1 MAIVSTFDSLYKK
14 IKPSINTRLSKS
26 LEKAATVTASSGTFT
41 VDPNT
46 ANMFL
51 ITVSANSNIAVSSLD
66 TEYTSTGSVISILLT
81 MSASSYTVTWPESI
95 KWQDE
100 TAPELTHKN
109 LITLM
114 HFGET
119 NTWYGGCIAI
129 DDDFS

>member
-1 MAIVSTFDSLYKK
+1 MAFVDTFESLKNYVV
-14 IKPSINTRLSKS
+14 NNRLSKS
-26 LEKAATVTASSGTFT
+26 LEKAVTVNKYSGVFT
-41 VDPNT
+41 VDPNES
-46 ANMFL
+46 NMFL
-51 ITVSANSNIAVSSLD
+51 INVVTNSTVALSALES
-66 TEYTSTGSVISILLT
+66 EYTSTGSVISILMTL
-81 MSASSYTVTWPESI
+81 SNANWVITWPNSI

-119 NTWYGGCIAI
+119 DTWYGGCIAI

>member
-1 MAIVSTFDSLYKK
+1 MDFVDTFDSLKNFLVNK
-14 IKPSINTRLSKS
+14 RLSKS
-26 LEKAATVTASSGTFT
+26 LEKAVTVNKYSGVFT
-41 VDPNT
+41 VDPNES
-46 ANMFL
+46 NMFL
-51 ITVSANSNIAVSSLD
+51 INVVTNSTVALSALGS
-66 TEYTSTGSVISILLT
+66 EYTSTGSVISILMTL
-81 MSASSYTVTWPESI
+81 SNANWVITWPNSI

>member
-1 MAIVSTFDSLYKK
+1 MDFVDTFDSLKNFLVNK
-14 IKPSINTRLSKS
+14 RLSKS
-26 LEKAATVTASSGTFT
+26 LEKAVTVNKYSGVFT
-41 VDPNT
+41 VDPNES
-46 ANMFL
+46 NMFL
-51 ITVSANSNIAVSSLD
+51 INVVTNSTVALSALD
-66 TEYTSTGSVISILLT
+66 SEYTSTGSVISILMTL
-81 MSASSYTVTWPESI
+81 SNANWVITWPNSI

-119 NTWYGGCIAI
+119 DTWYGGCIAI

>member
-1 MAIVSTFDSLYKK
+1 MDFIDTFDSLKNFLVNK
-14 IKPSINTRLSKS
+14 RLSKS
-26 LEKAATVTASSGTFT
+26 LEKAVTVNKYSGVFT
-41 VDPNT
+41 VDPNES
-46 ANMFL
+46 NMFL
-51 ITVSANSNIAVSSLD
+51 INVVTNSTVALSALGS
-66 TEYTSTGSVISILLT
+66 EYTSTGSVISILMTLS
-81 MSASSYTVTWPESI
+81 SASWVITWPNTI

-119 NTWYGGCIAI
+119 DTWYGGCIAI

>member
-1 MAIVSTFDSLYKK
+1 MDFVDTFDSLKNFLVNK
-14 IKPSINTRLSKS
+14 RLSKS
-26 LEKAATVTASSGTFT
+26 LEKAVTVNKYSGVFT
-41 VDPNT
+41 VDPNES
-46 ANMFL
+46 NMFL
-51 ITVSANSNIAVSSLD
+51 INVVTNSTVALSALGS
-66 TEYTSTGSVISILLT
+66 EYTSTGSVISILMTL
-81 MSASSYTVTWPESI
+81 SNANWVITWPNSI

-119 NTWYGGCIAI
+119 DTWYGGCIAI